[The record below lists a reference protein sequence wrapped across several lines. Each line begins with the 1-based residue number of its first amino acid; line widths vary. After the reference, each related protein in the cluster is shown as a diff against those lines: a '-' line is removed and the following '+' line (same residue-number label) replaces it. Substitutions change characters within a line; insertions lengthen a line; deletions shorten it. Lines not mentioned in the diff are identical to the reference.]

1 MRMSKPARPTTTISP
16 LLTCQAIRVSR
27 RKLFPRRCRRKKM
40 PGSAINGTGQ
50 IVKLPSLTIG
60 LPIES
65 LVTLQIENQP
75 QHVAKNAVRPIRV
88 EAVLRAAVVAV
99 IIAAPKS
106 FAEIVLVLAH
116 VNVVSV
122 VAVRG
127 IAKRVAVL
135 RIELP
140 VVLTIRLTR
149 TKAFFVACIDGPSQ
163 QVSAV

>member
-1 MRMSKPARPTTTISP
+1 M
-16 LLTCQAIRVSR
+16 
-27 RKLFPRRCRRKKM
+27 
-40 PGSAINGTGQ
+40 
-50 IVKLPSLTIG
+50 G
-60 LPIES
+60 LPTRS
-65 LVTLQIENQP
+65 LVALQIENQP
-75 QHVAKNAVRPIRV
+75 QHVAENAVRPIRV

-163 QVSAV
+163 QVSAVLIHVEVPVIAIIAIAGVAVIVVSEALQADLVLTQTLPIALLKSPLIHTPLLL